1 MIRFYAEKY
10 DGREG
15 ESGSGTGTGTGTPEK
30 VEARMLAPQ
39 YPEDFYP
46 GMPKTDGVLAGIPI
60 DEKRNLRFAM
70 HGYFRAPMRITKVP
84 RAEGSTKPN
93 EGSSNYRTP
102 FLIDD
107 DYFRSGFAYTP
118 VNETDF
124 TELSDIDLLVEYEPQ
139 HSPPTLASSFSNQLH
154 ARGGACT

>member
-1 MIRFYAEKY
+1 APAEPKPETPAPAPA
-10 DGREG
+10 REPG
-15 ESGSGTGTGTGTPEK
+15 PEVGAAGSGTGTGTGTGETGK
-30 VEARMLAPQ
+30 AAETRGLLAPQ

-46 GMPKTDGVLAGIPI
+46 GMPQRDGVLNGIPI

-102 FLIDD
+102 FLVDD
-107 DYFRSGFAYTP
+107 DYFRSGFAY
-118 VNETDF
+118 
-124 TELSDIDLLVEYEPQ
+124 
-139 HSPPTLASSFSNQLH
+139 
-154 ARGGACT
+154 